1 MLSYFVKCRKN
12 TVSKNPKVAR
22 RTQTEKYEK

>member
-1 MLSYFVKCRKN
+1 MLSCFVKCRKN

-22 RTQTEKYEK
+22 RMQTEEYEK